1 MNPSPIARRTGAA
14 STPRSRAAVTAALR
28 ASLLIA
34 ATLPAGGA
42 LAQSATTP
50 SATTQAA
57 ATPPTPGAAAARGFS
72 AEDLVRLHRVSDPQL
87 SPDGTKLAYVLRE
100 TDLDANRGR
109 TDLWL
114 LDLKAKDAAPVRLT
128 RHEANDSSP
137 RWAPDGNSLYF
148 LSTRGGGSQVWRITL
163 GGGEPTQVTSLP
175 VDVDN
180 FRIAPGG
187 RHLVFSATVFR
198 DCADLAC
205 TKQRLE
211 QRGKQKETGKAYD
224 ALFARHWD
232 TWRDGTRS
240 VLHSVALDA
249 DGRAAA
255 TPVSL
260 SGSLDGD
267 VPSKPMG
274 GDEEYAISP
283 DGTKVAFAARVAGRE
298 EAWSTNLDV
307 YEVGIDGGTPANL
320 TKQNLATDTQ
330 PAYSPD
336 GRYLAWMAMARPGFE
351 ADRYAIVV
359 RDRQDGK
366 SWELA
371 PAWDRSPHSID
382 WTADSKAILAT
393 ADEIGNSPLFRIAPV
408 APGAPRQVTRL
419 TDAGSVT
426 EVAVAG
432 GTVVYSSQN
441 LGSPAQLY
449 ALEARAIASARAPST
464 LTPAT
469 EASPVAGVARTARP
483 LTRANADQLAGVRLG
498 EYEQY
503 SFAGAEGTRVHGWVM
518 KPANFVPGRKYPV
531 AFIVHGGPQVSFANN
546 WSYRWNPQVYAG
558 AGYAVVFVDFHGS
571 PGYGQKFT
579 DSISGNWGGKPLED
593 LKLGL
598 AAAAQQYP
606 WVDAGN
612 ACALGASY
620 GGYMMSWIAGN
631 WADGFKCIVNH
642 AGVFDTRAM
651 GFMTEELWF
660 TEWEN
665 GGTPWDPKA
674 DYETW
679 NPVRFVQ
686 NWKTPMLVL
695 HGEKDFRVPY
705 TQGLGVFTALQR
717 KGIDSRLVM
726 WPDENH
732 WILKPQNSLQ
742 WHREV
747 LAWLDRYLKR

>member
-1 MNPSPIARRTGAA
+1 MTSSPFARHV
-14 STPRSRAAVTAALR
+14 RAAVF
-28 ASLLIA
+28 
-34 ATLPAGGA
+34 
-42 LAQSATTP
+42 
-50 SATTQAA
+50 AA
-57 ATPPTPGAAAARGFS
+57 AVATMATASAVAQATPADAVIRGFS
-72 AEDLVRLHRVSDPQL
+72 ADDLVRLDRVSDPQL
-87 SPDGTKLAYVLRE
+87 SPDGTKLAYVIRE

-109 TDLWL
+109 TDVWL
-114 LDLKAKDAAPVRLT
+114 LDLKAQDAQPVRLT

-137 RWAPDGNSLYF
+137 RWAPAGDALYF
-148 LSTRGGGSQVWRITL
+148 LSARSGASQVWRITL
-163 GGGEPTQVTSLP
+163 GGGEPTQVTDFA
-175 VDVDN
+175 VGVDN
-180 FRIAPGG
+180 FKVAPGG

-198 DCADLAC
+198 DCADFAC

-211 QRGKQKETGKAYD
+211 QRGRQPETGRTYD

-240 VLHSVALDA
+240 VLHSVALGA
-249 DGRAAA
+249 DGTVAGA
-255 TPVSL
+255 PVSL
-260 SGSLDGD
+260 SGALDGD

-283 DGTKVAFAARVAGRE
+283 DGAKVAFAARVAGRE

-307 YEVGIDGGTPANL
+307 YEVPIGGLADRTAQPLNL
-320 TKQNLATDTQ
+320 TAQNPATDTQ

-336 GRYLAWMAMARPGFE
+336 GRYLAWMAMSRPGFE
-351 ADRYAIVV
+351 ADRYAVIVL
-359 RDRQDGK
+359 DRQAGK

-382 WTADSKAILAT
+382 WAADSKSILAT
-393 ADEIGNSPLFRIAPV
+393 ADEIGNLPLFRIAPV
-408 APGAPRQVTRL
+408 DVSRVRQVTRL
-419 TDAGSVT
+419 TDAGSV
-426 EVAVAG
+426 VDVSVAG
-432 GTVVYSSQN
+432 GTVVYAAQN
-441 LGSPAQLY
+441 LGSPAQLH
-449 ALEARAIASARAPST
+449 ALDAKAIAAARAPA
-464 LTPAT
+464 TPTVAT
-469 EASPVAGVARTARP
+469 APSPVAGVARSARP
-483 LTRANADQLAGVRLG
+483 LTRVGGERLAAARMGD
-498 EYEQY
+498 YEQY
-503 SFAGAEGTRVHGWVM
+503 SFAGAGGTTVYGWVM
-518 KPANFVPGRKYPV
+518 KPANFVPGTRYPV

-558 AGYAVVFVDFHGS
+558 AGYAVVFIDFHGS
-571 PGYGQKFT
+571 PGYGQAFT

-598 AAAAQQYP
+598 AAAARKYP
-606 WVDAGN
+606 WLDAGR

-705 TQGLGVFTALQR
+705 TQGLGAFTALQR

-747 LAWLDRYLKR
+747 LAWLDRYLRG